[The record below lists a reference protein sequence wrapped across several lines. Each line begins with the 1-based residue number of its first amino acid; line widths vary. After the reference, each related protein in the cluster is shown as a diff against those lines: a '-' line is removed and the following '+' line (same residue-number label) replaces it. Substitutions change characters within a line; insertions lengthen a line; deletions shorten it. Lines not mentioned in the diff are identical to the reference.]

1 MNIVLDVSAALPVLF
16 EKDQALETAKIISTS
31 HSVIA
36 PEIFIPELGNA
47 LWKYVKFAK
56 MEASRAEELLA
67 MGLGSIDV
75 FYVQKALIQHAFDLA
90 LDNGLS
96 VYDSMYLSLCSTTGH
111 KLLSWDKRLNEV
123 AKQLKFVLER

>member
-1 MNIVLDVSAALPVLF
+1 MKIVLDVSAALPVLF
-16 EKDQALETAKIISTS
+16 EEDQALETAKIISS
-31 HSVIA
+31 ADSVIA

-56 MEASRAEELLA
+56 METSRAEKLLA

-75 FYVQKALIQHAFDLA
+75 FYGQKVLIQRAFGLA

-96 VYDSMYLSLCSTTGH
+96 VYDSMYLSLCSTSGH
-111 KLLSWDKRLNEV
+111 KLLSRDNRLNKV
-123 AKQLKFVLER
+123 AKHLQFILE